1 MTAKSGCRFSD
12 KVMLKNSMTP
22 KSGYRF
28 SDKVMLKKERF
39 RRG

>member
-1 MTAKSGCRFSD
+1 MTPKSGYRFSD